1 MIRQKA
7 GGAVPQVCEKMRH
20 RIRSGEWTPGMR
32 LPTTRELAKEY
43 EVSLVTM
50 SRGIGCLKNEG
61 LLSAASG
68 SGIFVA
74 YPAAPEATGKKG
86 QRLQF
91 AAFVDNWR
99 QRRNSPDGSLLD
111 YFQHLF
117 DDLMPGI
124 QKRSR
129 ELGIETSL
137 HLIPAGL
144 YDNPKEYRAFLLDC
158 AKDADGVLAVNV
170 DGFRPVTET
179 FDVPVVF
186 LHCGTYGPE
195 AFRYNV
201 VVPDFYTGAFA
212 MTTHLVERGYR
223 RIGCVE
229 GVSGDQSYLQR
240 LNGFRDALTA
250 AGKTVDERLRFHCN
264 ENFYEMAEVANQVLA
279 LPPEER
285 PDALFCV
292 NDQRAIILLETFRR
306 RGIRVPEEIALAGF
320 DGSEAAALHRLTTVP
335 QPLLE
340 MGVRGVDTLL
350 MLLDHRDVSPLL
362 QLMYRPPVIGETT

>member
-1 MIRQKA
+1 MEQPKT
-7 GGAVPQVCEKMRH
+7 GGAVPQVCEKLRR
-20 RIRSGEWTPGMR
+20 RIQDGEWMPGMR
-32 LPTTRELAKEY
+32 LPTTRQLAKEY
-43 EVSLVTM
+43 GVSLVTM
-50 SRGIGCLKNEG
+50 SRAVGSLKEEA

-74 YPAAPEATGKKG
+74 YPATPERDREKG
-86 QRLQF
+86 RYRF
-91 AAFVDNWR
+91 AAFIDNWR
-99 QRRNSPDGSLLD
+99 LRRNSPDGSLLD

-129 ELGIETSL
+129 ELGIETAL
-137 HLIPAGL
+137 HLIPADL
-144 YDNPKEYRAFLLDC
+144 YDDPKEYRAFLLDC
-158 AKDADGVLAVNV
+158 AKEADGVLAINV
-170 DGFRPVTET
+170 DGFQPVAET

-186 LHCGTYGPE
+186 LHCGIYGQE
-195 AFRYNV
+195 AFQYNV

-223 RIGCVE
+223 RIGCV
-229 GVSGDQSYLQR
+229 GGLSGNPSYVLR
-240 LNGFRDALTA
+240 INGFRDALVA
-250 AGKTVDERLRFHCN
+250 DGRAVDERLLFHCN
-264 ENFYEMAEVANQVLA
+264 ENFYEMAEVANQILE
-279 LPPEER
+279 LPPECR

-320 DGSEAAALHRLTTVP
+320 DGSEAAALHHLTTVP

-340 MGVRGVDTLL
+340 MGIRGVDTLL
-350 MLLDHRDVSPLL
+350 MLLDHRAVSPLL
-362 QLMYRPPVIGETT
+362 QLMYRPPIIGETT